1 VLFIDFT
8 KAFDY
13 VVRDN
18 LWYKLIKLG
27 IRGNILYVMKSM
39 YNSIK
44 SKVKYSNTLS
54 DSFECMLGVRQ
65 GECLSPF
72 LFSMYLNDLEQ
83 EFHMNGL
90 NGIDI
95 NCFKMFLLLYA
106 DDIIIFANNADELQ
120 RGLDLLHEYCNTWKL
135 VVNTDKSKIMIF
147 RKGGRNSNISF
158 RYNNKT
164 IDIVNRFNYLGVVFT
179 SGGSFCDASNT
190 LAGQALKAIFKL
202 KKYLYKFTEIPV
214 GNKLELFDKL
224 ITPILNYGSEVWGF
238 FKALPIERVHMQF
251 CKQLLGVKKCT
262 QNDFVYGEV
271 GRINYQSR
279 RYLNIIKYWVK
290 LLRTPDNKFI
300 KKIYLTLLNDSIVY
314 PLKKNWCTLLKDLL
328 SNLGFYDAWLFQD
341 VGNVNIFISALR
353 QRLSD
358 TFIQNWNNRLEN
370 SSRANL
376 YKHIAIFRF
385 QPYLN
390 YCQKSKFR
398 ISFSKLRLA
407 SHRLHI
413 ESGRW
418 ARPTLIPLEQR
429 KCTVCNQIEDE
440 NKLVIKKLCIYI
452 FNAFQVRTDNTYV
465 MSN

>member
-1 VLFIDFT
+1 
-8 KAFDY
+8 
-13 VVRDN
+13 
-18 LWYKLIKLG
+18 
-27 IRGNILYVMKSM
+27 
-39 YNSIK
+39 
-44 SKVKYSNTLS
+44 
-54 DSFECMLGVRQ
+54 
-65 GECLSPF
+65 
-72 LFSMYLNDLEQ
+72 
-83 EFHMNGL
+83 
-90 NGIDI
+90 
-95 NCFKMFLLLYA
+95 MFLLLYA

-179 SGGSFCDASNT
+179 SGGSFCDATNT

-314 PLKKNWCTLLKDLL
+314 PSKKNWCTLFKDLL

-358 TFIQNWNNRLEN
+358 TFTQMDWNNRLEN

-385 QPYLN
+385 HPYLN
-390 YCQKSKFR
+390 YCQISKFR

-418 ARPTLIPLEQR
+418 ARPTPIPLEQR
-429 KCTVCNQIEDE
+429 KCNVCNKIEDEFHFVLECILYSELRKQYIPSYFRHRPNMHKFVALITSE

-452 FNAFQVRTDNTYV
+452 FNAFQVRTNNTYV